1 MRSETIA
8 RNYAEALFD
17 LGERSGDTGRYAD
30 LMDALAAAIETTP
43 SVQAILMSPRIPKG
57 EKSRLL
63 GAALKDTPR
72 EFVLFLQAVVKRG
85 RQQLFRE
92 IATEYLGL
100 LDVKLNRV
108 RAGVTL
114 ARPANEQLQ
123 RSIAEAL
130 SQSSGE
136 GSAALVLGRSGD
148 PGRRDRAGGRADP
161 RRLAPAAAGQAA
173 AAPAGEVAREAVRR
187 ASDERRRPAPTA
199 SPSHPAP
206 PTPFAPRPT

>member
-1 MRSETIA
+1 VRSETIA

-17 LGERSGDTGRYAD
+17 LGERSGYTERYVD

-43 SVQAILMSPRIPKG
+43 SVQAILMSPRIPKS

-63 GAALKDTPR
+63 GAALKDAPR

-85 RQQLFRE
+85 RQQLFRQ

-130 SQSSGE
+130 SSHLGKEVLPSFSVDPEILGGAIVRVGE
-136 GSAALVLGRSGD
+136 RIHDGSLR
-148 PGRRDRAGGRADP
+148 
-161 RRLAPAAAGQAA
+161 RRL
-173 AAPAGEVAREAVRR
+173 VKLRRHLLAR
-187 ASDERRRPAPTA
+187 
-199 SPSHPAP
+199 
-206 PTPFAPRPT
+206 